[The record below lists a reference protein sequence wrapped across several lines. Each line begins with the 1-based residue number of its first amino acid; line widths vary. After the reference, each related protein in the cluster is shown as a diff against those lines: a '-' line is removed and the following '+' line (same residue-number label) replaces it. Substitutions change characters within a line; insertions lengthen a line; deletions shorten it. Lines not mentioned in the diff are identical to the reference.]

1 MEFACAVAHAL
12 AFRRYAMKSRES
24 INKILLFASALT
36 TVAAVCGADDDKK
49 TEKIIPAAEAR
60 NHIGKDCIAEMT
72 VKSSKNAVPRRSYF
86 LDSEEDFHDEK
97 NLAVVISYDHA
108 AKFQEAG
115 IDDPAEYYKGKTIR
129 VTGKV
134 IEEDDQVRIRV
145 DDPKQIKMVEP
156 K

>member
-1 MEFACAVAHAL
+1 MRSPQRISVA
-12 AFRRYAMKSRES
+12 
-24 INKILLFASALT
+24 LLFALALT
-36 TVAAVCGADDDKK
+36 ALAGAVPFLGADDAK
-49 TEKIIPAAEAR
+49 TKEKIILAAEIR
-60 NHIGKDCIAEMT
+60 SHVGKECTAEMT
-72 VKSSKNAVPRRSYF
+72 VKASKNAVPRRTYF

-145 DDPKQIKMVEP
+145 DDPKQIKLVEP
-156 K
+156 KSP

>member
-1 MEFACAVAHAL
+1 MRSP
-12 AFRRYAMKSRES
+12 RRIS
-24 INKILLFASALT
+24 IALLFALAITAL
-36 TVAAVCGADDDKK
+36 AGAVPFLGVDDTK
-49 TEKIIPAAEAR
+49 TKEKFIPAAEIR
-60 NHIGKDCIAEMT
+60 SHVGKECTAEMT
-72 VKSSKNAVPRRSYF
+72 VKASKNAVPRRTYF

-145 DDPKQIKMVEP
+145 DDPKQIKLVEP
-156 K
+156 KSP

>member
-1 MEFACAVAHAL
+1 MKLPRTISVTLLCAL
-12 AFRRYAMKSRES
+12 ALAVLAGARPFRG
-24 INKILLFASALT
+24 L
-36 TVAAVCGADDDKK
+36 DDGK
-49 TEKIIPAAEAR
+49 TKEKIIPSAEIR
-60 NHIGKDCIAEMT
+60 NHIGKECTAEMT
-72 VKSSKNAVPRRSYF
+72 VKASKNAVPRRTYF

-97 NLAVVISYDHA
+97 NLPIVISYDHA

-145 DDPKQIKMVEP
+145 DDPKQIKLVESKSP
-156 K
+156 

>member
-1 MEFACAVAHAL
+1 MNRSRRIAPALPIAVA
-12 AFRRYAMKSRES
+12 M
-24 INKILLFASALT
+24 SAIAGLGSLP
-36 TVAAVCGADDDKK
+36 AADDTKPP
-49 TEKIIPAAEAR
+49 EKVIPAAQVRE
-60 NHIGKDCIAEMT
+60 HVGKECTALMT
-72 VKSSKNAVPRRSYF
+72 VKSSKNAAPRKTYF

-108 AKFQEAG
+108 DKFRDAG
-115 IDDPAEYYKGKTIR
+115 IADPAEYYKGKTIQ

-145 DDPKQIKMVEP
+145 EDPKQIKLVEP

>member
-1 MEFACAVAHAL
+1 
-12 AFRRYAMKSRES
+12 
-24 INKILLFASALT
+24 LLFALALT
-36 TVAAVCGADDDKK
+36 ALAGAVPFLGADDAK
-49 TEKIIPAAEAR
+49 TKEKIIPAAEIR
-60 NHIGKDCIAEMT
+60 SHVGKECTAEMT
-72 VKSSKNAVPRRSYF
+72 VKASKNAVPRRTYF

-108 AKFQEAG
+108 AKFLEAG

-145 DDPKQIKMVEP
+145 DDPKQIKLVEP
-156 K
+156 KSP